1 MHNGWDQEKKRCHEK
16 KKNSRKISLWIGN
29 VTRKKTVKI

>member
-1 MHNGWDQEKKRCHEK
+1 MDETKKKNDVTKK